1 MTACGLGFAICAYS
15 RAPPNLG
22 SPAGIKETAPYNLVS
37 PVGIKE
43 TAPYNLGNPVGI
55 KETAPYNLVSPVGI
69 KETAPYNLVS
79 PVGIKETAP
88 YNLVSLVGIHHHVNR
103 KPNNRTLT
111 SSHRAHRPVRH
122 IKIFKNKT
130 YKQNISTGYS
140 PIPLTH
146 IAAIILK
153 ERNTA

>member
-1 MTACGLGFAICAYS
+1 LTACGLGIAICAYS
-15 RAPPNLG
+15 RAPYNLV

-43 TAPYNLGNPVGI
+43 TAPYNLVSPAGIKKTSPPNLGNPVGM
-55 KETAPYNLVSPVGI
+55 KETS
-69 KETAPYNLVS
+69 
-79 PVGIKETAP
+79 P

-111 SSHRAHRPVRH
+111 SGNRAHRPVQH
-122 IKIFKNKT
+122 IKIFKNKP
-130 YKQNISTGYS
+130 YKKNISTGYS

>member
-1 MTACGLGFAICAYS
+1 MKETAPYN
-15 RAPPNLG
+15 PV
-22 SPAGIKETAPYNLVS
+22 SPVGMKETAPYNLVS
-37 PVGIKE
+37 PAGMKETSPYNPVSPVGMKE
-43 TAPYNLGNPVGI
+43 TAPYNP
-55 KETAPYNLVSPVGI
+55 VSPVGM
-69 KETAPYNLVS
+69 KETYPYNPVS
-79 PVGIKETAP
+79 P
-88 YNLVSLVGIHHHVNR
+88 VGIHHHVNR

-111 SSHRAHRPVRH
+111 SINRAHRPVQH

-146 IAAIILK
+146 LAAIILK

>member
-1 MTACGLGFAICAYS
+1 MTANGLGFAICAYS

-22 SPAGIKETAPYNLVS
+22 
-37 PVGIKE
+37 
-43 TAPYNLGNPVGI
+43 NPVGM
-55 KETAPYNLVSPVGI
+55 KETSPYNLVSPVGI

-79 PVGIKETAP
+79 P
-88 YNLVSLVGIHHHVNR
+88 VGIHHHVNR

-122 IKIFKNKT
+122 LKRFKNKT
-130 YKQNISTGYS
+130 YKLNISTGYS
-140 PIPLTH
+140 PIPHTH